1 MEFTW
6 IFLTLSILSLV
17 SNGLTLF
24 YILKTFDTSVHVF
37 ALLFTD
43 ATLSTF
49 FSGLSVI
56 ADSLVEAA
64 ILQSGTGGY
73 CLTSFISTYL
83 PSHSGITYG
92 F

>member
-43 ATLSTF
+43 ATLSTV

-56 ADSLVEAA
+56 ADSLVVAA
-64 ILQSGTGGY
+64 ILQPGTGGY